1 MEMTGGIGTVTEIAD
16 GVYTGELA
24 APFCYGEGKAEA
36 IIAVA
41 EAEGYDL
48 ARSYAYTD
56 SADDL
61 PMLEVVGHP
70 VAVNPD
76 RALEAIAYH
85 RGWPIVEFSRTRKKV
100 VKRTTAASG
109 AVALAI
115 ATYALGRRHGRL
127 AFGKR

>member
-1 MEMTGGIGTVTEIAD
+1 VSEIAD

-36 IIAVA
+36 IKAVA

-56 SADDL
+56 SAGDL
-61 PMLEVVGHP
+61 PMLEIVGHP

-109 AVALAI
+109 AVALAA
-115 ATYALGRRHGRL
+115 ATYALGRRHGRI
-127 AFGKR
+127 AHAKR